1 MLQQQDENKLTAIL
15 KTNKTAVK
23 VSSNII
29 MQSPATLSGSGG
41 GEQLFI
47 IKIGG
52 NVIDEEKNLSSF
64 LDAVAAIKARII
76 LVHGGGKIATKIGE
90 QLGIA
95 PNYINGRRIT
105 DAATID
111 LVTMVY
117 GGLVNKKIVAQLQ
130 ARGSNAIGL
139 TGADANI
146 IPAIKRPV
154 KEIDYGFV
162 GDVAAGLAP
171 APALE
176 LFLDNGLVPVV
187 APLTHDGKGQILNTN
202 ADTIASSLAVALS
215 KKYAV
220 RLIYCFEKKG
230 VLENVEDD
238 GSVIRL
244 ITKDIYKDLLAQ
256 HKLFDGILPK
266 IDNAFAAIDNGV
278 QEVLIGDAKDLLQN
292 ITKDTVG
299 TLIK

>member
-1 MLQQQDENKLTAIL
+1 M
-15 KTNKTAVK
+15 
-23 VSSNII
+23 
-29 MQSPATLSGSGG
+29 
-41 GEQLFI
+41 EQLFV

-52 NVIDEEKNLSSF
+52 NVIDDEKNLSSF
-64 LDAVAAIKARII
+64 LDDVANAKGKKI
-76 LVHGGGKIATKIGE
+76 LIHGGGKIATKIGE

-95 PNYINGRRIT
+95 PNYANGRRIT

-117 GGLVNKKIVAQLQ
+117 GGLVNKKIIAQLQ
-130 ARGSNAIGL
+130 SKGSNAIGL

-146 IPAIKRPV
+146 IPAVKRPV

-162 GDVAAGLAP
+162 GDVKGDRINTAVLSS
-171 APALE
+171 L
-176 LFLDNGLVPVV
+176 LDSNLVPVF
-187 APLTHDGKGQILNTN
+187 APLTHDEKGQVLNTN
-202 ADTIASSLAVALS
+202 ADTIASSLAVAMS
-215 KKYAV
+215 KKYQV

-238 GSVIRL
+238 NSVITL
-244 ITKDIYKDLLAQ
+244 ITKDIYKYLLEH

-278 QEVLIGDAKDLLQN
+278 QEVIIGDARDLLVN
-292 ITKDTVG
+292 VTDRVAG
-299 TLIK
+299 TMIK